1 LAAMLLKNADSLV
14 ESTNEVVKFIANLK
28 GTLQTST
35 SPKDCIGVRQLNEAL
50 IESFLEIWS

>member
-1 LAAMLLKNADSLV
+1 MLLKNADSLV

-35 SPKDCIGVRQLNEAL
+35 SPKDCIGVCQLNEAL
-50 IESFLEIWS
+50 IKSFLESWS